1 MPTGFSGKAYR
12 FGRGGCVVGDLRMM
26 FKTADDLVEVTR
38 RCNQAKARATRD
50 GATFREF
57 MAFDRLAEHQQ
68 ILAHRVLA
76 LHRIANGKAF
86 E

>member
-1 MPTGFSGKAYR
+1 MS
-12 FGRGGCVVGDLRMM
+12 DLRLM
-26 FKTADDLVEVTR
+26 FRTADDLVEVTR
-38 RCNQAKARATRD
+38 RCNQAKARAMRE

-57 MAFDRLAEHQQ
+57 MAYEVLAEKQQ
-68 ILAHRVLA
+68 LLAGKVIA